1 MNGGRAAGAL
11 PPDLVM
17 LERGWLSSN
26 SLLMLDDPRGAV
38 LVDTGYCTH
47 KAQTLSL
54 VQAALGEQPL
64 RLIVNTHLHSDHCG
78 GNAHLSTHFGCP
90 VWVPPGH
97 FQAAVEWDQ
106 NALSFTAT
114 GQHCERF
121 TPTASIQPGSVL
133 HQGGREWQ
141 IHAAPGHDTHSVLLF
156 EPESGVLMSADAL
169 WEHGFGIVFPEIDGE
184 PGFEA
189 VEATLDLIAS
199 LPARIVIP
207 GHGALFTDVANALVE
222 ARSRLVFFKANPRRH
237 ARHAAKA
244 LLKYHLLEVIHQ
256 TRDELLAW
264 LSQTPI
270 HQQLWRQFFVSVPI
284 DAWSLELIDEL
295 ANSGILRIDGDRIY
309 NN

>member
-78 GNAHLSTHFGCP
+78 GDAHLSTHFGCP

-121 TPTASIQPGSVL
+121 TPTASFQPGNVL

-256 TRDELLAW
+256 TRDEILTW

>member
-1 MNGGRAAGAL
+1 MNGRSADAL

-38 LVDTGYCTH
+38 LVDTGFYTH
-47 KAQTLSL
+47 QAQTLSL
-54 VQAALGEQPL
+54 VQSALANQRL

-78 GNAHLSTHFGCP
+78 GNACLSAHFDCP

-97 FQAAVEWDQ
+97 YRAAIAWDQ
-106 NALSFTAT
+106 SALSFAVT

-121 TPTASIQPGSVL
+121 TPAAQLLPGSTL
-133 HQGGREWQ
+133 RQGHRAWQ
-141 IHAAPGHDTHSVLLF
+141 VHAAPGHDTHAVLLF
-156 EPESGVLMSADAL
+156 EPESGVLVSGDAL

-184 PGFEA
+184 PGFDE

-199 LPARIVIP
+199 LPARFVIP
-207 GHGALFTDVANALVE
+207 GHGPLFTDVASALTE
-222 ARSRLVFFKANPRRH
+222 ARSRLAFFKANPRRH

-244 LLKYHLLEVIHQ
+244 LLKYHLLEVNHQ
-256 TRDELLAW
+256 SRSEVSAW

-270 HQQLWRQFFVSVPI
+270 HQQLWRKFFSSISI
-284 DAWSLELIDEL
+284 DAWSAELMDEL
-295 ANSGILRIDGDRIY
+295 NVSGPPSRPD
-309 NN
+309 

>member
-1 MNGGRAAGAL
+1 MKGAAAAAL

-47 KAQTLSL
+47 KAQTLLL
-54 VQAALGEQPL
+54 VQTALGSQPL

-78 GNAHLSTHFGCP
+78 GNAHLSDHFGCP
-90 VWVPPGH
+90 VGVPPGH

-106 NALSFTAT
+106 SVLSFDAT
-114 GQHCERF
+114 GQNCERF
-121 TPTASIQPGSVL
+121 TPALRLEPGSRFL
-133 HQGGREWQ
+133 QSRREWH
-141 IHAAPGHDTHSVLLF
+141 IHAAPGHDAHSVLLF

-169 WEHGFGIVFPEIDGE
+169 WEHGFGIVFPELDGE
-184 PGFEA
+184 PGFDD

-207 GHGALFTDVANALVE
+207 GHGSLFTDVAQALVE
-222 ARSRLVFFKANPRRH
+222 AHSRLAFFKANPRRH

-244 LLKYHLLEVIHQ
+244 LLKYRLLEVQ
-256 TRDELLAW
+256 LQSREELLNW
-264 LSQTPI
+264 LRQTPI
-270 HQQLWRQFFVSVPI
+270 HQQLWRQFYASIRI

-295 ANSGILRIDGDRIY
+295 VKSDALRIAGNYIH
-309 NN
+309 NS

>member
-38 LVDTGYCTH
+38 LVDTGYYTH

-54 VQAALGEQPL
+54 VQAALSEQRL

-78 GNAHLSTHFGCP
+78 GNAHLSAHFGCP

-106 NALSFTAT
+106 SALSFTAT

-121 TPTASIQPGSVL
+121 TPTASFQPGSVL
-133 HQGGREWQ
+133 HQGAREWQ

-256 TRDELLAW
+256 TLDEILAW